1 MTTPHNHR
9 PSEASNGSVF
19 TNEYDNPVYDTD
31 IHLEDDVIDDKVE
44 VKFEGSDVNSEVNVY
59 PKDGD
64 ERPKRHR
71 DVSVSPSVDYDDII
85 SAANLTEEIQL
96 STSGPPG
103 VYVNTTQR
111 HSGIVRKRKSHD
123 VIQEEDDEFFHRE
136 LILKIRKTLPL
147 KDFRDEIRARRDLE
161 KFLVSPV
168 VLLDVPH
175 TSLDK
180 IIAELLSKLQK
191 DLDVDEKIT
200 SEAEKAFFTFQEQ
213 YQDSLGSVDQL
224 RETIQG
230 VQYRPDGSA
239 YEETWITALCS
250 LPMLKKSHVGIAR
263 LRNPLNLGNKCE
275 EVLFVIAVIAP
286 KKEKFTK
293 NAVEIGRTFSSMMC
307 NQSFRH
313 NLAAAKTEEEFKD
326 VLILQSTKYKREVRE
341 SMTEPLTGKEEDEF
355 VEYSYL
361 QVGRGIYDDLK
372 RRLPHYWSDYKDGVV
387 GKHTLHKLVATV
399 FFLYFACLLP
409 DIAFGTLYET
419 TTDKKIDVTSAV
431 MSQTIGGLAFAIFS
445 GQPMLIILTT
455 APLALYVKVIMI
467 VSDSFDLNFRAM
479 YAMTGLWNSIF
490 LILEAFFNLSKLMK
504 YSSRSTEEIFGFFI
518 ALAFTADAVKATIK
532 NFEKNYH
539 FKDMVSLG
547 VTSTAPMVTT
557 SNTTDF
563 FTPAPYN
570 MTEGCE
576 LLGDKLKCYKPEE
589 SILFLFLML
598 GTLWLGMTIL
608 RFDES
613 QFLSATK
620 REILADYALPISVV
634 CLSFIGAYLFRAIDL
649 ENFNVEPG
657 KNLFILAPV
666 SELPPLAHLGAMGLG
681 LCLSC
686 LFFVD
691 QNVSAAIVNAPANK
705 LKKGPAYHWDLL
717 VIGLINVVLSIFT
730 LPWVH
735 AALPHSPLHVKAL
748 ADVEQHVSNFGT
760 VHDDLTGFGWRA
772 ATGSY
777 QIIGKYRIVK
787 VRETRL
793 TSILSHILIGLS
805 IFLLPYM
812 QYWIPV
818 AVLQGLFL
826 FLGLTS
832 FNGNQMFDRMML
844 LFTEGSSY
852 PPNHYVRKVPQ
863 RILHLFT
870 LCQVIQLVIVAFFG
884 FAEQYYLKMIFPVII
899 LLLLPI
905 RHKVLPWFIE
915 RKYLAVLDT

>member
-44 VKFEGSDVNSEVNVY
+44 VKFEGSDVNSEVNGY

-455 APLALYVKVIMI
+455 APLALYVKV
-467 VSDSFDLNFRAM
+467 
-479 YAMTGLWNSIF
+479 
-490 LILEAFFNLSKLMK
+490 
-504 YSSRSTEEIFGFFI
+504 
-518 ALAFTADAVKATIK
+518 
-532 NFEKNYH
+532 
-539 FKDMVSLG
+539 G

-760 VHDDLTGFGWRA
+760 VHDE
-772 ATGSY
+772 
-777 QIIGKYRIVK
+777 IVK